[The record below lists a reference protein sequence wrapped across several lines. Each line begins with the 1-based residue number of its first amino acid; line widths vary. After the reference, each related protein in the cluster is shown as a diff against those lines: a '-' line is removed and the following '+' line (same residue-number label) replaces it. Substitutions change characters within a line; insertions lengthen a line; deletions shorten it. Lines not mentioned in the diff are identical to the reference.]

1 MIGSFQTFAAT
12 IGTGKKLTD
21 AMHGQ
26 KKESEVTCRLA
37 LWQLVTVDAPL
48 HEKKFVRCYGP
59 WHGAYIWP
67 KHARTIKNIY
77 EMLFA
82 DFLDP
87 SSCIFSFRAD
97 LTEHRGSSSQTSN
110 PLQRLQLRALRF

>member
-26 KKESEVTCRLA
+26 TKESEVTCRLA